1 MQVGEKTIEILDSP
15 PPSPT
20 SVPTTPKPKT
30 PPPID
35 SLGSTEKQLGPKG
48 RLSFSR
54 VSSLVKRLDF
64 RSFAE
69 RDWPKQVGGRY
80 FSHAIRAPYSDEE
93 VHDGLWLNGPYDSE
107 EEEKESEGPLE
118 APEEFQYPDPEELEQ
133 ALPCEFQYPD
143 PEELEALLRELPH
156 PDPEELEQALPREL
170 PHPDPEEL
178 EQALPRELPHPDPEE
193 LEQALPRELPHPD
206 PEELGQAMEE
216 IEKVA
221 LEPPVQ
227 VEEVK
232 ENRDLV
238 PARVEE

>member
-1 MQVGEKTIEILDSP
+1 
-15 PPSPT
+15 
-20 SVPTTPKPKT
+20 VPTTPKPKT

-35 SLGSTEKQLGPKG
+35 SLGSIEKQLGPKG

-80 FSHAIRAPYSDEE
+80 FSHAIRAPDSDEE
-93 VHDGLWLNGPYDSE
+93 VHDGLWLNGPYDSDSE
-107 EEEKESEGPLE
+107 EEEEEAEGPLE

-143 PEELEALLRELPH
+143 SEELEALLRELPH

-178 EQALPRELPHPDPEE
+178 
-193 LEQALPRELPHPD
+193 
-206 PEELGQAMEE
+206 GQVMEE

-238 PARVEE
+238 PALVEE